1 MEKRQENQFRNGKAT
16 QIAYFK
22 AYTDHIHNPGMGII
36 SMAVSDHMVQGY
48 TESERA
54 EADRKP
60 PFQLTRDMLQ
70 EVTAIPYIDNI
81 YIRVGWK
88 DVQQEKGKITLSPA
102 FEMAMEEAKKAGKS
116 WGFRVMQCSPSN
128 PDKHL
133 IPKFLEDKLP
143 MVEMYDDGTYGPKPK
158 LMPAC
163 TDEYLKYWEEMLYLL
178 GEKLDK
184 DASLEYADVSG
195 FGYWGEGHSSELS
208 SREEENAFIG
218 KLLDCH
224 DRAFVKTPMVMNLHL
239 SEFYTAGQK
248 YLEKG
253 SWVRRDSYYGWFNP
267 AQAQDG
273 RNRRKDA
280 AMIFETIMPGL
291 ITKDD
296 KDPSFRHHF
305 LDTADSMCDYGA
317 NYATVGFNPMDTL
330 YAAHMV
336 PQVYTP
342 FSKRLGYRLRP
353 SIVWKYVEGEETS
366 LVLGMVND
374 GCANPP
380 GEVTFVAESNGKMT
394 EQTVNGGKFG
404 EGMIFVKLPL
414 AKDHNNQVKL
424 KLKLKMK
431 GKEFPVRF
439 AADTGIGE
447 APLELYLN
455 LDH

>member
-1 MEKRQENQFRNGKAT
+1 MEQRLKNEFRNGTAT

-22 AYTDHIHNPGMGII
+22 KYTGHIHNPGMGII

-48 TESERA
+48 TESDRA

-60 PFQLTRDMLQ
+60 PFSLTRNMLQ
-70 EVTAIPYIDNI
+70 EVTTLPYIDNI

-88 DVQQEKGKITLSPA
+88 DVQQEKGKITLSPD
-102 FEMAMEEAKKAGKS
+102 FEMALEEAEKAGKS

-133 IPKFLEDKLP
+133 IPKFLEDRLP
-143 MVEMYDDGTYGPKPK
+143 MVPMEDDGTYGPKPK

-163 TDEYLKYWEEMLYLL
+163 TEEYLKYWEEMMFLL
-178 GEKLDK
+178 GEELDG

-195 FGYWGEGHSSELS
+195 FGYWGEGHHSELS
-208 SREEENAFIG
+208 SREEEDAFIA
-218 KLLDCH
+218 KLLECH

-239 SEFYTAGQK
+239 SEYYMSGQN

-253 SWVRRDSYYGWFNP
+253 AWTRRDSYYEWFNP

-273 RNRRKDA
+273 RSRRKDA

-291 ITKDD
+291 VTADNED
-296 KDPSFRHHF
+296 SAFRHHF

-336 PQVYTP
+336 PQVFTP
-342 FSKRLGYRLRP
+342 FSERLGYRLRP
-353 SIVWKYVEGEETS
+353 SIIWKYTEEEKDY
-366 LVLGMVND
+366 LALGMVND

-380 GEVTFVAESNGKMT
+380 GEVTFLAESEGKT
-394 EQTVNGGKFG
+394 AEKAVNGGIFG
-404 EGMIFVKLPL
+404 EGMVLVKVPLPAGHSNRVRL
-414 AKDHNNQVKL
+414 RM
-424 KLKLKMK
+424 KLKMK
-431 GKEFPVRF
+431 GKEYPARF
-439 AADTGIGE
+439 AAEIGIGE
-447 APLELYLN
+447 APLELHLN
-455 LDH
+455 LNH